1 MLWVLIRIA
10 SAFYED
16 LTKIIKYHQIHTLIK
31 DEFLVDFSEK
41 LELIEAG
48 KAGLPSCPKELPV
61 IEEPASPVY
70 IKSEPPTPV
79 KPEPPMPQLKKEPS
93 TTLIKK
99 PGNMIRQ
106 PSNVVRQPG
115 NVIRQPGNMIRAPK
129 LEIKREAGVM
139 VKTEVDTEPM
149 LVDLKDLAALGQG
162 FNLDPAS
169 LTELGLQV
177 YGQNL

>member
-1 MLWVLIRIA
+1 M
-10 SAFYED
+10 
-16 LTKIIKYHQIHTLIK
+16 
-31 DEFLVDFSEK
+31 
-41 LELIEAG
+41 IEAG

-79 KPEPPMPQLKKEPS
+79 KPMPQLKKEPS
-93 TTLIKK
+93 TPMIKK
-99 PGNMIRQ
+99 PGNVIKQ
-106 PSNVVRQPG
+106 PGNMVRQPG
-115 NVIRQPGNMIRAPK
+115 NVIRQSGNMIRAPK
-129 LEIKREAGVM
+129 LEIKCEAGVM
-139 VKTEVDTEPM
+139 VKTEADTEPM

-177 YGQNL
+177 NGCHYIYNWLEV